1 MVFKGDF
8 VHHGD
13 HRVCPKARPCVG
25 VRTTNGN
32 EPTCTWRVRRIIR
45 LVHQGHLSPT
55 GTETAVFQ
63 RDDISSGVF
72 ESPGAQPDRHVP
84 AGAVSP
90 ADHRRRNL
98 RFPGPVGTGEVTAAR
113 TEESGLRRLHGL
125 AGPQRAEDGAEGG
138 AGRWADRSGGSR
150 RRHRGER
157 GAHHERSGGRFRSA
171 VMALYVGL

>member
-90 ADHRRRNL
+90 ADHRGRNL
-98 RFPGPVGTGEVTAAR
+98 RFSGPVGTGEVTAAR

-138 AGRWADRSGGSR
+138 AGRRADRSGGSR

-171 VMALYVGL
+171 VMALYVGR